1 MLEVKFLDLIKD
13 KKFGTINLGDSKE
26 KVMECLGT
34 PDRYSSPDH
43 NPTVFDAIRYG
54 NWEFNFIKN
63 KLHSISNTFIG
74 NKRFDPD
81 FHYKNDK
88 FVVTSWFKKAWID
101 TKLKNF
107 KKKLDE
113 ENIQYVEDV
122 FYDAIR
128 IRIDKYI
135 DIMFS
140 SEFAYHKD
148 LEEWTKI
155 DPKILNLK
163 LFYFYLISEQ

>member
-26 KVMECLGT
+26 KVMEHLGT
-34 PDRYSSPDH
+34 PDRYSSPDL
-43 NPTVFDAIRYG
+43 NPAFFDAIRYG
-54 NWEFNFIKN
+54 HWEFSFKKN
-63 KLHSISNTFIG
+63 KLHSISNTLIR
-74 NKRFDPD
+74 NKRFDPN

-113 ENIQYVEDV
+113 ENIQYVEDIY
-122 FYDAIR
+122 YDAIR

-140 SEFAYHKD
+140 SEFAYHKEP
-148 LEEWTKI
+148 EEWTKI